1 MWQQPHGQSPLPW
14 PSFFASS
21 LESLL
26 FGPSRAP
33 PCLPIKNHKVRLTR
47 KGGLIMLED
56 MSNGWGCSSHA
67 ARDGV
72 GWKAHLSQGQ
82 WHGDLEL
89 MSYSVGI

>member
-21 LESLL
+21 LKSSL

-33 PCLPIKNHKVRLTR
+33 PCLPIKNHTVRLTR

-56 MSNGWGCSSHA
+56 MGNGWGCNSQA

-72 GWKAHLSQGQ
+72 GWKAHLSQGPA
-82 WHGDLEL
+82 
-89 MSYSVGI
+89 